1 MSYRLAAD
9 IGGTFTDV
17 VCINDATGEYTTTK
31 VLTTPQKLT
40 IGIMAGFDE
49 LIGDNWDQVESI
61 VHGTTSG
68 LNAVIERKGAK
79 CAVVTTRGFGDVLEI
94 GRGNRPDM
102 YNNRY
107 RRPRPLVERRDIYEV
122 NERMDADGKVS
133 AAVDPKEVEAL
144 AEKLAGKYESIAICF
159 INSYLNSENEE
170 RIAEILRSKLDDSVM
185 VITSSETAR
194 EWREYERT
202 STTVLNAYVSPI
214 TKAHLIALKQEL
226 TKRGFKGNLF
236 IMQSNGG
243 VMKDELAVDKAV
255 QILMSGPVGGAI
267 GGTVCGRSNVIGV
280 DMGGTSFDVSLIVN
294 GQCELQVESDVEGFP
309 ALVPT
314 VNIFSVGAGG
324 GSIGWEE
331 GGGMRVGPQS
341 AGAKPGPAC
350 YGQGGKQP
358 TITDANVVLGRI
370 DPEHFLDGRMTLDF
384 DAAKEAV
391 GSFGAKFGL
400 DVPTAAEG
408 ICAIANHKMADAIR
422 EITIRRGIDP
432 RDFTMLAFGG
442 AGPMHAALIADEL
455 GMKEVMI
462 PAVPGGFSAWGMLQA
477 DIRHDAVRTRMAN
490 IDELGGDE
498 IDGIFDILYG
508 ELNSTLEKE
517 EANSESAKFY
527 RTMDMRYAGQEFTI
541 NLPVDN
547 ACTGDSF
554 DKELAKADFHKL
566 HERLYGH
573 SAPGDPVELVNIRM
587 NVICTSKRSRPAPVE
602 KARGEVQPISEFP
615 GIFDFKPCSVKVYNR
630 SDIGLGNVISGPAV
644 IVEFTATTVVPPDWK
659 LTLDENGSM
668 VMTKE

>member
-17 VCINDATGEYTTTK
+17 VCVNDATGEYTTTK

-40 IGIMAGFDE
+40 DGIMAGFDE
-49 LIGDNWDQVESI
+49 LIGDKWDQVESI

-79 CAVVTTRGFGDVLEI
+79 CAVVTTSGFGDVLEI

-107 RRPRPLVERRDIYEV
+107 RRPRPLVARKDIYEV
-122 NERMDADGKVS
+122 KERTDAEGKISSAINEDELRS
-133 AAVDPKEVEAL
+133 L
-144 AEKLAGKYESIAICF
+144 AKALAGKYDSIAICF

-170 RIAEILRSKLDDSVM
+170 KAAAVLREELDESVM
-185 VITSSETAR
+185 VITSAETAR

-226 TKRGFKGNLF
+226 ISRGFKGNLF

-243 VMKDELAVDKAV
+243 VMKDELAVNKAV

-267 GGTVCGRSNVIGV
+267 GGTVCGRDNIIGV
-280 DMGGTSFDVSLIVN
+280 DMGGTSFDVSLIIN
-294 GQCELQVESDVEGFP
+294 GQCELQVESNVEGFP

-324 GSIGWEE
+324 GSIGWDE

-350 YGQGGKQP
+350 YGQGGTQP
-358 TITDANVVLGRI
+358 TITDANLVLGRI

-384 DAAKEAV
+384 EAAKKAV
-391 GSFGAKFGL
+391 GNFGAKFGL

-422 EITIRRGIDP
+422 EITVRRGIDP

-455 GMKEVMI
+455 GMKEVII

-477 DIRHDAVRTRMAN
+477 DIRHDAVRTRMGN
-490 IDELGGDE
+490 IDELDACE
-498 IDGIFDILYG
+498 IDKIFDILYA
-508 ELNSTLEKE
+508 ELNDTLVREG
-517 EANSESAKFY
+517 ASAESASFH

-541 NLPVDN
+541 NLPVDS
-547 ACTGDSF
+547 ACKDGVF
-554 DKELAKADFHKL
+554 DKETAKADFHKL

-573 SAPGDPVELVNIRM
+573 SAVGDPVELVNVRM
-587 NVICTSKRSRPAPVE
+587 SVVCNSRRSKTAAVK
-602 KARGEVQPISEFP
+602 KACGDIKALSEFP
-615 GIFDFKPCSVKVYNR
+615 GVFGFKPYTVSVYSR
-630 SDIGLGNVISGPAV
+630 SDIGFGSVINGPAV
-644 IVEFTATTVVPPDWK
+644 IVELTATTVVPPEWN
-659 LTLDENGSM
+659 LRMDENGSM
-668 VMTKE
+668 VMTKD